1 MILNYMEYD
10 QLKILDRDKHK
21 DQLINDLDILRR
33 THEEMKMVLKS
44 EKITNT
50 HYKDVVEVK
59 DRALAQLSKINNE
72 FLIEIGK
79 LRSTI
84 KKLTVE

>member
-1 MILNYMEYD
+1 MEYD

-44 EKITNT
+44 EKITNA

-59 DRALAQLSKINNE
+59 DRAIEQLAKINDE
-72 FLIEIGK
+72 FIIEIGK

-84 KKLTVE
+84 KKLAVK

>member
-84 KKLTVE
+84 KKLTFE

>member
-1 MILNYMEYD
+1 MEYD

-84 KKLTVE
+84 KK

>member
-59 DRALAQLSKINNE
+59 DRALAQLK
-72 FLIEIGK
+72 
-79 LRSTI
+79 
-84 KKLTVE
+84 

>member
-1 MILNYMEYD
+1 MEYD

>member
-1 MILNYMEYD
+1 MEYD
-10 QLKILDRDKHK
+10 QLKILDSDKHK

-50 HYKDVVEVK
+50 H
-59 DRALAQLSKINNE
+59 
-72 FLIEIGK
+72 
-79 LRSTI
+79 
-84 KKLTVE
+84 